1 MAALMQGLSAKTR
14 IADVMDSFG
23 YSRRH
28 LQRLVQQRLGCSMK
42 TIQKIQRIN
51 QAVSLLKEQKLTLT
65 AIAQQCG
72 FYDQAHFIH
81 DFREICNVTPQQ
93 YQKQLQD
100 YYNESFKF

>member
-1 MAALMQGLSAKTR
+1 MLDENDILRVIKQAAYDA
-14 IADVMDSFG
+14 
-23 YSRRH
+23 
-28 LQRLVQQRLGCSMK
+28 
-42 TIQKIQRIN
+42 N
-51 QAVSLLKEQKLTLT
+51 QAAYPVEILTGKVLSTAPLEIMVEQKLTLT

>member
-1 MAALMQGLSAKTR
+1 MMNKQDDAMAALMQGLSGKAR

-51 QAVSLLKEQKLTLT
+51 QAVSLLKEQKLTLHPGLRLLMNFSHWKDGPVNQT
-65 AIAQQCG
+65 VRC
-72 FYDQAHFIH
+72 F
-81 DFREICNVTPQQ
+81 
-93 YQKQLQD
+93 
-100 YYNESFKF
+100 